1 MTGIFFTKFGKIR
14 HKVTIAVFKEKV
26 VMEYRL
32 SQNLVVIDEPLEK
45 NIVNQLREILTKI
58 PEPPESLTIDLTK
71 SPLIDT
77 AGIQLLIAMRE
88 FMSSKDRELKILLNK
103 DLEEILDWC
112 GVGWLASENKG

>member
-1 MTGIFFTKFGKIR
+1 MTGTFLTKLGIIR
-14 HKVTIAVFKEKV
+14 YKVAIAVFKEKV

>member
-1 MTGIFFTKFGKIR
+1 
-14 HKVTIAVFKEKV
+14 
-26 VMEYRL
+26 MEYRL

-88 FMSSKDRELKILLNK
+88 FMRSKDRELKILLNK
-103 DLEEILDWC
+103 DLEEILDKTLIMPVIQ
-112 GVGWLASENKG
+112 GKIVMVLEEEGYLLAIIKKP